1 MGKTTLEISKKHDK
15 ITFNIQDRND
25 YYPVVN
31 LIFSSGKKYEIVVRN
46 AVGGEVYKSS
56 QGKFYTQAVEEI
68 TIQQHEKVSWKEVW
82 KISQLP
88 QDKYSVH
95 AVIVPYEIKPAQV
108 NIDQLQVRKAFV
120 VR

>member
-31 LIFSSGKKYEIVVRN
+31 LISSSEKKNEISLTKT
-46 AVGGEVYKSS
+46 VGREVYKST
-56 QGKFYTQAVEEI
+56 QRKFYTQDVEEF
-68 TIQQHEKVSWKEVW
+68 TNQQHEKVSWKEVW

-95 AVIVPYEIKPAQV
+95 AVIVHYEINPALV
-108 NIDQLQVRKAFV
+108 NIDQLQVR
-120 VR
+120 